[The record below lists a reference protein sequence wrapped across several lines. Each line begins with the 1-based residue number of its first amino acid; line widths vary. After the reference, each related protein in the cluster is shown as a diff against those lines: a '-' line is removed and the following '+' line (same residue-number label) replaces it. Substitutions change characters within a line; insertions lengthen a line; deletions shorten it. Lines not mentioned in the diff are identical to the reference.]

1 MCSLYPS
8 VFPFCPFNAIF
19 VVAIMLMLHCVFVQ
33 EDRPAGGQGGP
44 RPGPGAAGAA
54 PAPAPVAARP

>member
-1 MCSLYPS
+1 M
-8 VFPFCPFNAIF
+8 FIF
-19 VVAIMLMLHCVFVQ
+19 ALCCVQ

-44 RPGPGAAGAA
+44 RPGPGAAATA